1 MMIGQRLGS
10 YLIQEKV
17 GSGAMG
23 VVYRA
28 LHEVKGITAAVK
40 IITGDTSKGVMSK
53 RFEREATILRS
64 FDDPS
69 IVKFYAWGK
78 SKGTF
83 YLALEFLSGGTL
95 EELLAERDAPL
106 PWKEVLSYS
115 IQICRALNYAH
126 EKQIIHRD
134 LKPSNLMFAGPGK
147 FEGVLKLTD
156 FGIVKDLDE
165 NAEALTATGRTL
177 GTAAYMAP
185 EQIRGNPAVGP
196 RTDIYAL
203 GCVMFQMLTGE
214 IPFKSGS
221 PVAMM
226 NMHLTAKRP
235 LVSDKGGEIPTTLN
249 LLIRNMMA
257 KDRDE
262 RPRDALLV
270 SEELQALA
278 KKVERGE
285 AVEMVFAGGAPA
297 RLGGPINPPTSK
309 MEPKST
315 PGLKAASGGTP
326 AEAAT
331 SPTRPSK
338 SRTTTRLQLLPSD
351 PRARS
356 ERLKTVG
363 LVSLLLVT
371 IGLIAYVLWP
381 PSAKTLYGKAE
392 RLMASES
399 AADWREADRE
409 ILAELDRRFPKLYV
423 EQKKE
428 WRDHIGL
435 EAARRRAGHLEKPN
449 LGKLSEPKPGAET
462 TFVTVYNEAVGAV
475 KEGRDEEAAQKWRDM
490 AEILLKSRDTEDRS
504 WGRLAQERVQETL
517 DGIEARRKSVEAMLD
532 RADRLV
538 QDGKPDDATRI
549 REDTI
554 RRFGSV
560 RSLRELI
567 HRRTGIDPSAKP
579 ESKEPKSDK

>member
-1 MMIGQRLGS
+1 MIGQRLGS

-28 LHEVKGITAAVK
+28 LHEAKGITAAVK

-53 RFEREATILRS
+53 RFEREATILRN

-69 IVKFYAWGK
+69 IVKFFAWGR
-78 SKGTF
+78 SKGTL

-226 NMHLTAKRP
+226 KY
-235 LVSDKGGEIPTTLN
+235 
-249 LLIRNMMA
+249 
-257 KDRDE
+257 
-262 RPRDALLV
+262 
-270 SEELQALA
+270 
-278 KKVERGE
+278 
-285 AVEMVFAGGAPA
+285 
-297 RLGGPINPPTSK
+297 PP
-309 MEPKST
+309 
-315 PGLKAASGGTP
+315 
-326 AEAAT
+326 
-331 SPTRPSK
+331 
-338 SRTTTRLQLLPSD
+338 D
-351 PRARS
+351 C
-356 ERLKTVG
+356 
-363 LVSLLLVT
+363 
-371 IGLIAYVLWP
+371 
-381 PSAKTLYGKAE
+381 
-392 RLMASES
+392 
-399 AADWREADRE
+399 
-409 ILAELDRRFPKLYV
+409 
-423 EQKKE
+423 
-428 WRDHIGL
+428 
-435 EAARRRAGHLEKPN
+435 
-449 LGKLSEPKPGAET
+449 
-462 TFVTVYNEAVGAV
+462 
-475 KEGRDEEAAQKWRDM
+475 EEAPRQ
-490 AEILLKSRDTEDRS
+490 
-504 WGRLAQERVQETL
+504 
-517 DGIEARRKSVEAMLD
+517 
-532 RADRLV
+532 
-538 QDGKPDDATRI
+538 
-549 REDTI
+549 
-554 RRFGSV
+554 
-560 RSLRELI
+560 
-567 HRRTGIDPSAKP
+567 
-579 ESKEPKSDK
+579 